1 MDKHNLFRI
10 GLFLLALF
18 VIGDALWVLT
28 APPAGDEPQAFALIV
43 IGIFMLLIGYHIAQR
58 DRP

>member
-1 MDKHNLFRI
+1 MDTHNLFLI

-18 VIGDALWVLT
+18 VIGDAIWVLMT
-28 APPAGDEPQAFALIV
+28 PPVGDEPQAYAMVV

-58 DRP
+58 DRR